1 MSSELEKDKERLVQ
15 AATTFFYHIR
25 DLSSSI
31 NAFTELCN
39 HSMNT
44 QIPSLPVKEDI
55 IIKDLCEQMLSVF
68 KEVQSAVDA
77 QYSDMQKEPICS
89 KVAATMCCLAEK
101 SANVKD
107 LQQSAKDMLRNVHSP
122 VLVSALKNS
131 NVLGSL
137 ESSLSLLMKSPIM
150 SLQLSDFHREDTK
163 EQPDATASEK
173 TMSPDP
179 SKATTVDTLKKLQDA
194 LKTENTDNPIGSAA
208 DHLEHIVKT
217 MEPTIAVL
225 QKSRKAMEMGTSVFK
240 KVDGK

>member
-1 MSSELEKDKERLVQ
+1 
-15 AATTFFYHIR
+15 
-25 DLSSSI
+25 
-31 NAFTELCN
+31 
-39 HSMNT
+39 
-44 QIPSLPVKEDI
+44 
-55 IIKDLCEQMLSVF
+55 MLSVF

-163 EQPDATASEK
+163 EQPDAAASEK
-173 TMSPDP
+173 TMSP
-179 SKATTVDTLKKLQDA
+179 SKATAIDTLKKLQDA
-194 LKTENTDNPIGSAA
+194 LKTENADNPIGSAA

-225 QKSRKAMEMGTSVFK
+225 QKSRKAMEMDPEKTEEK
-240 KVDGK
+240 KEQM